1 MKRYLK
7 EFYNKQMFFPT
18 GVGMLINP
26 FYFARDNLHTAMKK
40 FAPMLHGQL
49 LDVGCG
55 RKPYQPLFNVEC
67 YVGLDIDNDISRARN
82 QADYFYDGKQ
92 FPLPD
97 ASFDALLCNQ
107 VLEHVF
113 NPEIFLSEI
122 VRVMKPGG
130 RLLLTVPF
138 VWDEHEQPYDY
149 ARYTSFGLRA
159 LLEHCG
165 LKIVRQEKLGADASV
180 LFQLANAYFFK
191 ISRGMSRPVRALVVA
206 PLFAVVNVGGIFARW
221 VLPSNPDL
229 FLDHVILA
237 EKSL

>member
-1 MKRYLK
+1 VSQQLRA
-7 EFYNKQMFFPT
+7 FYNKQMFFPT
-18 GVGMLINP
+18 WVGVLINP
-26 FYFARDNLHTAMKK
+26 FYFARANLHSAMQE
-40 FAPMLHGQL
+40 FSPMLHGQL

-55 RKPYQPLFNVEC
+55 SKPYQTLFRVDR
-67 YVGLDIDNDISRARN
+67 YVGLDIDSVTSRTRK

-97 ASFDALLCNQ
+97 SSFDAVLCNQ

-113 NPEIFLSEI
+113 NPEEFLHEI

-159 LLEHCG
+159 LLERPG
-165 LKIVRQEKLGADASV
+165 LKVVRQGKLGADASV

-191 ISRGMSRPVRALVVA
+191 ISRSLPRPIRALTVA
-206 PLFAVVNVGGIFARW
+206 PLMAAINLCGIVARW
-221 VLPSNPDL
+221 LLPSNPDL
-229 FLDHVILA
+229 FLDHVVLA

>member
-1 MKRYLK
+1 VKQHLRA
-7 EFYNKQMFFPT
+7 FYNKQMFFPNWI
-18 GVGMLINP
+18 GVLINP
-26 FYFARDNLHTAMKK
+26 FYFARANLHAAMRQ

-55 RKPYQPLFNVEC
+55 SKPYQTLFQVDR
-67 YVGLDIDNDISRARN
+67 YAGLDIDSASSRARN

-97 ASFDALLCNQ
+97 ACFDAVLCNQ

-113 NPEIFLSEI
+113 NPEEFLQEI

-159 LLEHCG
+159 LLERPG
-165 LKIVRQEKLGADASV
+165 LKVVQQEKLGADASV

-191 ISRGMSRPVRALVVA
+191 ISRSMPRPIRAVTVA
-206 PLFAVVNVGGIFARW
+206 PLMAAVNLCGIAARW
-221 VLPSNPDL
+221 LLPSNPDL
-229 FLDHVILA
+229 FLDHVVLA